1 MAAISN
7 SFSSGLDSRK
17 QVAKLDY
24 GLIFATLALVVLGLM
39 SIYSEGYGKDGLS
52 NFKRQLVNTVIGLI
66 PMAAMYFVPIRF
78 LQRAASGLYIAVV
91 GLLAGSLVLGKTING
106 SQRWIDIGP
115 LQFQPSDPAKLL
127 SVITLA
133 AFFTNRLDRIK
144 EPSTFFWGLAH
155 VALPIAL
162 ILKQPHLAAALLMLF
177 TGFAISLVAGT
188 PIKFFAM
195 AVGVFTV
202 VAASVLLV
210 PPVRDLLLRDYQKD
224 RIEGLM
230 STTKDNKDANYQT
243 DRAEIAFGVGGL
255 YGTGFLNGKQKE
267 LKFIPE
273 QRNDFVFTVL
283 GEETGLLGCTIV
295 LIAYAFFF
303 YRVFMIMLKASE
315 PFYQMMAAGIFAVL
329 GFHTVVNLGMVLQL
343 LPVAGMWLPF
353 MSSGGTAIWL
363 CLACVGLLL
372 NIKRHER
379 PVLF

>member
-91 GLLAGSLVLGKTING
+91 GLLAGSLVIGKTING

-188 PIKFFAM
+188 PIKFFAI
-195 AVGVFTV
+195 AVGVFTF

-295 LIAYAFFF
+295 LFAYAFFF